1 MKLISNTSFGDFC
14 RSKRKEF
21 KIPLDYYQWYN
32 KIRDNYDE
40 FLKQSLNIGMLVPCD
55 DEGRVLEHPI
65 YTTNHSDECY
75 CKECEEETKRFSDL
89 QEKYEKAKEKVLFEG
104 FEFKEYERMICFEK
118 KGIEIFIYNKNYQTF
133 SAPRGRIITI
143 EDLIMYE
150 FELTES
156 AVKQIG
162 L

>member
-1 MKLISNTSFGDFC
+1 MKLISMVNFVLQQDITDIKQRNSIVKYANFL
-14 RSKRKEF
+14 RQ
-21 KIPLDYYQWYN
+21 PLKLEMFIN
-32 KIRDNYDE
+32 
-40 FLKQSLNIGMLVPCD
+40 CD
-55 DEGRVLEHPI
+55 DDGNVLKKPNPKEI
-65 YTTNHSDECY
+65 YPSPTA
-75 CKECEEETKRFSDL
+75 EEEIDFLDCL
-89 QEKYEKAKEKVLFEG
+89 EQYQQEKEKVLFEG

-156 AVKQIG
+156 AKKQIG